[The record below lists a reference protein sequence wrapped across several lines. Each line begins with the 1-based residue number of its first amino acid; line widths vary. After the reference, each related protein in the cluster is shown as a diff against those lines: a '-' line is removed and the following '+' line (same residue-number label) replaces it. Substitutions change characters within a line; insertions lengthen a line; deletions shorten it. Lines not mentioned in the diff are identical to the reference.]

1 VRPEDVRQCLAEL
14 VEYYLDELIDEKT
27 VVLILSD
34 GLDRGDLPAHNLESL
49 ERLLP
54 LLAA

>member
-1 VRPEDVRQCLAEL
+1 LNPPPSRRIFDPALP
-14 VEYYLDELIDEKT
+14 YIDR
-27 VVLILSD
+27 L
-34 GLDRGDLPAHNLESL
+34 LPAHNLESL